1 MTDQRLY
8 IDNVLVDI
16 DDSTKITLDIKSNL
30 FRDISNMASNT
41 TYTVKLPG
49 TVKNK
54 TIIQH
59 SDIIHND
66 SEYPY
71 ILHTARYYRN
81 GVEIIKDGKAILLSS
96 SDSIEMTIIWGIF
109 PTMSDMISNGK
120 NLDDLS
126 SNDRLLWNGNN
137 IINTY
142 QEALNSNYFYAY
154 INVWKSNLSDE
165 YWSKSSSASA
175 QSSSMSIS
183 GTSTFGGSA
192 ANNASYI
199 HPSVAV
205 RYVLELIKTQTG
217 IDFNWSGESLAYIN
231 SLIIPLVN
239 KKANYLTFLEKLEA
253 NIPAISGQTLGD
265 VNVNIQSASN
275 IFVETSGSQSKL
287 TVIADMNIYI
297 SAKATA
303 SYDMTNYSHRG
314 SLGWKFKPCYLA
326 IKITKADADATEN
339 IYPVGISQTAG
350 ITANYSDHPNNIVED
365 TLEGHGVI
373 KVEKND
379 IISFAVYYV
388 VDSGFGNV
396 SNIKETSPQDM
407 NPKTTFLG
415 GNIEI
420 SSTGVDDSVPFGGYY
435 PIASNLPQIKITD
448 FIKFLAA
455 ITGTFPMQIVSDNKI
470 TFVPYTQ
477 IWNNISIAE
486 NWTMK
491 VCDGNDNKPESIEY
505 TLSDYAQINY
515 YKWKD
520 DDTVKNNYDGVLKV
534 ANNSLD
540 TEKTVM
546 TFPFAASDGNSVP
559 MYTKSDEEGTEP
571 DYSACKDRI
580 MRLKDDGKG
589 NASGVFDISMQDI
602 IDSKYINII
611 NTLQKAK
618 LVKVKVRLSD
628 IQILN
633 FNETV
638 PVYLGQYGCYFA
650 VTEIKSNDNGI
661 AEVTML
667 KLTI

>member
-165 YWSKSSSASA
+165 YWSISSSASA

-303 SYDMTNYSHRG
+303 SYDMSNYSHRG
-314 SLGWKFKPCYLA
+314 SLGWKFKPCYFA
-326 IKITKADADATEN
+326 IKVTKTDATEN

-350 ITANYSDHPNNIVED
+350 IKANYSDYPNNIIED

-379 IISFAVYYV
+379 VISFAVYYV

-491 VCDGNDNKPESIEY
+491 VCNDGNDNKPESIEY

-540 TEKTVM
+540 TEKTIM
-546 TFPFAASDGNSVP
+546 TLPIAASDGNSEP
-559 MYTKSDEEGTEP
+559 MYTKRDEEGTEP
-571 DYSACKDRI
+571 
-580 MRLKDDGKG
+580 
-589 NASGVFDISMQDI
+589 
-602 IDSKYINII
+602 
-611 NTLQKAK
+611 
-618 LVKVKVRLSD
+618 
-628 IQILN
+628 
-633 FNETV
+633 E
-638 PVYLGQYGCYFA
+638 
-650 VTEIKSNDNGI
+650 
-661 AEVTML
+661 
-667 KLTI
+667 